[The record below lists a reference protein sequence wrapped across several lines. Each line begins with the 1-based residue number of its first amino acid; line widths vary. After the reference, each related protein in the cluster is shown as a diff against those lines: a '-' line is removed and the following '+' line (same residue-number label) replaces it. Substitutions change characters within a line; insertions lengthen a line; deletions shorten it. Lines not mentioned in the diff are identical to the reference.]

1 MLQDVFIDAFFA
13 LFYNIYWFLVIL
25 PWNGENVA
33 VFKGVYKIFK

>member
-1 MLQDVFIDAFFA
+1 MLQDVFIDAFLPF
-13 LFYNIYWFLVIL
+13 FITFIDFKSFL